1 MCISIHIT
9 FNISNDY
16 AFPIIS
22 NVYPLFALSMIVALE
37 KSVSFVLV
45 EAKSML
51 VGSLCLA
58 KKNPVFNVRLSAD
71 KHVAFKHV

>member
-1 MCISIHIT
+1 MCKSIHIT
-9 FNISNDY
+9 FNISNVY

-37 KSVSFVLV
+37 KNVSFVLV

-58 KKNPVFNVRLSAD
+58 TKKKIQCSMSGFLPTNM
-71 KHVAFKHV
+71 